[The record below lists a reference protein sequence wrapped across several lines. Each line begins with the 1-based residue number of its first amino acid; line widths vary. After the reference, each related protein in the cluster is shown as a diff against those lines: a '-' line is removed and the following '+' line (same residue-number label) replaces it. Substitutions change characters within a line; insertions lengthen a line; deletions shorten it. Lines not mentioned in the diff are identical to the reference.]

1 MVVCRRVDNVV
12 AIEELFFEGG
22 FMKRS
27 LRRAVCK
34 VSAIVFLSL
43 FCMAVP
49 GLAQHRQKPPKPTG
63 PWMNTSLSPDARAD
77 LVMKAMTLD
86 EKIALL
92 HGVGMPTDDP
102 LTPENA
108 PSNRG
113 VGYVVGVPRLGIP
126 GIDMSDA
133 AYGVRSSQA
142 NGRYSTALPANV
154 AAAASWD
161 THAAYEYGALIG
173 RELRAQGYN
182 MSLGGGVDITRE
194 PRNGRTFEYLGEDPI
209 LAGTLVARLIEG
221 TQSAHVIGDIKH
233 YAFNDQES
241 GRNAVNIHIGERA
254 ARESDLL
261 AFEIG
266 VTEGHPA
273 AVMCSY
279 NRVNGD
285 FACENKYLLTDV
297 LKNDWKFP
305 GFVLSD
311 WGGTHSTEK
320 ASAAGL
326 DNEQPGRFFYEAK
339 YKAAV
344 EAGKIPASELD
355 DHVHR
360 VLRSMFAAGVIDYP
374 RERSVVDPFAGLV
387 VARKIEEGGIVL
399 LKNERGA
406 LPLDA
411 AKLHSIAVI
420 GAHSDVGMISGGGS
434 AQVDPPGGNAIM
446 PPGQGATHWQEQIWF
461 PTSPLKAIEARAP
474 EATVTYNPGVDPAA
488 AAAAAKGADV
498 AIVFAYQWESEGMD
512 LPSLSLPVYKG
523 VDQNALIT
531 QVAAVNPHTIVVLET
546 GSPVTMPWVD
556 APAAILEA
564 WYAGSDGANAVGNV
578 LFGAVNPSGKLPNTF
593 PLKEADLPHPT
604 ITMPP
609 PASAH
614 FDGAATPEQWAHGL
628 PPFQV
633 VYDEGIKVGYKWY
646 DAEKKPVL
654 FPFGYGLSYT
664 TYSYSNLQ
672 VTPEKTVKATFTV
685 ANTGARDGAEIA
697 EVYATLPASAQEP
710 PKRLVGW
717 SKVWLK
723 AGEKKSVTVE
733 IDPKYLSI
741 FDVAKNDWSLLPG
754 EYTLMVGGSSQD
766 LPLKATVDLK

>member
-1 MVVCRRVDNVV
+1 MQ
-12 AIEELFFEGG
+12 LFP
-22 FMKRS
+22 
-27 LRRAVCK
+27 RRAGLVL
-34 VSAIVFLSL
+34 SASMFLSL
-43 FCMAVP
+43 AF
-49 GLAQHRQKPPKPTG
+49 LASTGFAQRHQPPAPTG
-63 PWMNTSLSPDARAD
+63 PWMNTSLSPDERAD
-77 LVMKAMTLD
+77 LVMKEMTLD
-86 EKIALL
+86 EKIDLL
-92 HGVGMPTDDP
+92 HGQGMPTDEP
-102 LTPENA
+102 VTPKNA
-108 PSNRG
+108 ASNRG

-133 AYGVRSSQA
+133 AYGVRSSGV
-142 NGRYSTALPANV
+142 NGRYSTALPADV

-161 THAAYEYGALIG
+161 TKAAFEYGALIG

-182 MSLGGGVDITRE
+182 MTLGGGVDITRE

-209 LAGTLVARLIEG
+209 LAGTLVAQLIQG

-241 GRNAVNIHIGERA
+241 GRNSVNIHIGERA

-279 NRVNGD
+279 NRLNGD
-285 FACENKYLLTDV
+285 FSCENKYLLNDV
-297 LKNDWKFP
+297 LKKDWKFP

-326 DNEQPGRFFYEAK
+326 DNEEPGDFFFGDSYKEA
-339 YKAAV
+339 V
-344 EAGKIPASELD
+344 QSGKISMAELN

-360 VLRSMFAAGVIDYP
+360 ILRSMFAAGVIDHP
-374 RERSVVDPFAGLV
+374 RQRSVVDPFAGFEIS
-387 VARKIEEGGIVL
+387 RKIEEGGIVL

-434 AQVDPPGGNAIM
+434 AQVDPIGGNAIM
-446 PPGQGATHWQEQIWF
+446 PPGEGATHWQEQIWF
-461 PTSPLKAIEARAP
+461 PTSPLKAIKARAP
-474 EATVTYNPGVDPAA
+474 EATVTYNPGTDPAS

-498 AIVFAYQWESEGMD
+498 AIVFGYQWESEGMD
-512 LPSLSLPVYKG
+512 LASLSLPVYKG
-523 VDQNALIT
+523 VDQNAVIAA
-531 QVAAVNPHTIVVLET
+531 VAAANPHTIVVLET
-546 GSPVTMPWVD
+546 GSPVTMPWVK

-564 WYAGSDGANAVGNV
+564 WYGGSDGADAVGNV

-593 PLKEADLPHPT
+593 PLSEADLPHPS

-609 PASAH
+609 PASRH
-614 FDGAATPEQWAHGL
+614 FSGPVSPAQRAAGL
-628 PPFQV
+628 PPFDV
-633 VYDEGIKVGYKWY
+633 TYDEGVKVGYKWY
-646 DAEKKPVL
+646 DAEHKQVL

-664 TYSYSNLQ
+664 TFHYAGLHVAPSGKVQ
-672 VTPEKTVKATFTV
+672 VTFTL
-685 ANTGARDGAEIA
+685 ANTGKRAGAEIA
-697 EVYATLPASAQEP
+697 EVYAALPAAAQEP

-717 SKVWLK
+717 SKVELNP
-723 AGEKKSVTVE
+723 GEKRTVTVE
-733 IDPKYLSI
+733 IDRKYLSI
-741 FDVAKNDWSLLPG
+741 FDVQKNDWSLLPG
-754 EYTLMVGGSSQD
+754 QYTFMVGGSSQN
-766 LPLKATVDLK
+766 LPLKATVDLQ

>member
-1 MVVCRRVDNVV
+1 
-12 AIEELFFEGG
+12 
-22 FMKRS
+22 
-27 LRRAVCK
+27 
-34 VSAIVFLSL
+34 
-43 FCMAVP
+43 
-49 GLAQHRQKPPKPTG
+49 
-63 PWMNTSLSPDARAD
+63 MNTSLSADERAD
-77 LVMKAMTLD
+77 LVIKEMTLD

-92 HGVGMPTDDP
+92 HGVGMPTDEAV
-102 LTPENA
+102 TPENA
-108 PSNRG
+108 ASNRG
-113 VGYVVGVPRLGIP
+113 VGYDVGVPRLGIP

-133 AYGVRSSQA
+133 AYGVRSSGA

-161 THAAYEYGALIG
+161 TDAAYEYGALIG
-173 RELRAQGYN
+173 RELRAQGFN

-209 LAGTLVARLIEG
+209 LAGTLVARLIQG
-221 TQSAHVIGDIKH
+221 TQSAHIIGDIKH

-241 GRNAVNIHIGERA
+241 GRNSVNISIAERA
-254 ARESDLL
+254 ARETDLL

-297 LKNDWKFP
+297 LKKDFKFP

-311 WGGTHSTEK
+311 WGGTHSTEQ

-326 DNEQPGRFFYEAK
+326 DNEQPGRVFYGDR

-344 EAGKIPASELD
+344 ESGAISTAELD
-355 DHVHR
+355 EHVHR
-360 VLRSMFAAGVIDYP
+360 ILRSMFAAGVIDYP
-374 RERSVVDPFAGLV
+374 RQRGVVDPWAGLE

-399 LKNERGA
+399 LKNANGA
-406 LPLDA
+406 LPLSADG
-411 AKLHSIAVI
+411 LHTIAVI

-434 AQVDPPGGNAIM
+434 AQVDPPGGNAIS
-446 PPGQGATHWQEQIWF
+446 PPGQGATHWQEEIWF
-461 PTSPLKAIEARAP
+461 PTSPLKAIQARAP
-474 EATVTYNPGVDPAA
+474 GTTVKYNSGNDPAA
-488 AAAAAKGADV
+488 AAAFAKSADV

-512 LPSLSLPVYKG
+512 LPSLSLAHN
-523 VDQNALIT
+523 QNELIAK
-531 QVAAVNPHTIVVLET
+531 VAAANPHTIVVLET

-556 APAAILEA
+556 APAAIVEA

-578 LFGAVNPSGKLPNTF
+578 LFGSVNPSGKLPNTF
-593 PLKEADLPHPT
+593 PKSEADLPHPT
-604 ITMPP
+604 VTMPP
-609 PASAH
+609 PRSRH
-614 FDGAATPEQWAHGL
+614 FSDPVAPGLPPKGL

-633 VYDEGIKVGYKWY
+633 TYDEGLKVGYKWY

-664 TYSYSNLQ
+664 SYSYSGLS
-672 VTPEKTVKATFTV
+672 VTSENKVKVAFTV
-685 ANTGARDGAEIA
+685 TNTGARAGAEIA
-697 EVYATLPASAQEP
+697 EVYAALPASAEEP

-717 SKVWLK
+717 SKVKLEP
-723 AGEKKSVTVE
+723 GEKRTVTLE
-733 IDPKYLSI
+733 IEPKYLSI
-741 FDVAKNDWSLLPG
+741 FDEAKNAWTLVPG
-754 EYTLMVGGSSQD
+754 DYTFLVGGSSQD
-766 LPLKATVDLK
+766 LPLKAGVNLK